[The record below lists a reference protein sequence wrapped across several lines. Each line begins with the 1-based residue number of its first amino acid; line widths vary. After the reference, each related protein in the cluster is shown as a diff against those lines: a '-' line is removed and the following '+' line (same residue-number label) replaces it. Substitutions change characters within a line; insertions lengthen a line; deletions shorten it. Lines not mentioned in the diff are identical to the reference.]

1 MAKSVSLQALA
12 GSVEH
17 VCGTIADLL
26 VDLGKLVPL
35 AKASLLP
42 VAAECLTAKTVIGK
56 LGVLLA
62 PGGPTDPYAVYGD
75 YNKQVEDLEP
85 CFEVVLHAMS
95 EILVDIDHETTR
107 LRRYHT
113 WGDPLASSK
122 VVPAIQDFFIDA
134 SFCLRRSR
142 SSLCLIIDC
151 LQR

>member
-1 MAKSVSLQALA
+1 MSKSISLPTLA

-17 VCGTIADLL
+17 ACGTIADLL
-26 VDLGKLVPL
+26 VNLGRLVPL

-42 VAAECLTAKTVIGK
+42 VAAECLTTKAVIGK
-56 LGVLLA
+56 LGILLA
-62 PGGPTDPYAVYGD
+62 PGGLTDPYATYGN
-75 YNKQVEDLEP
+75 YNGQVEDLEP
-85 CFEVVLHAMS
+85 CFEVVLHAIS
-95 EILVDIDHETTR
+95 EILVDVDHETTR

-122 VVPAIQDFFIDA
+122 VVPVIQDFFVDA